1 MFKKRYSRPGT
12 APATLNPLPSA
23 AGTPILRFTEYGPD
37 HISESVIRSVSDIP
51 TEVKDGHV
59 LWIELNGLGD
69 VNLLKA
75 LGDRFNLHPLALED
89 VLNVGQR
96 PKFETYESHLFII
109 AQMIYNEGEETL
121 CGEQVSIFVGENV
134 LISIQEDNE
143 TDVFDPV
150 RQRIRVGGGYVRK
163 MGPDYLAYALLDAIV
178 DHCFPVLETIGEALE
193 EMENEVLNKPNPRT
207 VGTVH
212 NFKRTLMQLR
222 RFVWPERDVVSAMLH
237 SDSQLIRKETR
248 IFLRDLYDH
257 TVQIM
262 DLIEAYREV
271 TTGLFEMYLSSVS
284 LRTNEIMRVLTVIS
298 AIFIPLTFIVGLYGM
313 NFQPTTTTGEAAP
326 ANMPEL
332 HWKYGYPLVLGL
344 MALVA
349 AGQIYFFKR
358 KKWM

>member
-284 LRTNEIMRVLTVIS
+284 LRTN
-298 AIFIPLTFIVGLYGM
+298 
-313 NFQPTTTTGEAAP
+313 
-326 ANMPEL
+326 
-332 HWKYGYPLVLGL
+332 
-344 MALVA
+344 
-349 AGQIYFFKR
+349 
-358 KKWM
+358 

>member
-1 MFKKRYSRPGT
+1 MMD
-12 APATLNPLPSA
+12 
-23 AGTPILRFTEYGPD
+23 YGPEK
-37 HISESVIRSVSDIP
+37 ISESVIHGIEEIP
-51 TEVKDGHV
+51 HTVPEGHV

-69 VNLLKA
+69 VNLLKS
-75 LGDRFNLHPLALED
+75 LGERYDLHPLALED
-89 VLNVGQR
+89 VLNIGQR
-96 PKFETYESHLFII
+96 PKFETYEDHLFII

-121 CGEQVSIFVGENV
+121 CGEQVSMFVGENV
-134 LISIQEDNE
+134 LISVQEDFE
-143 TDVFDPV
+143 TDVFEPV

-178 DHCFPVLETIGEALE
+178 DHCFPVLESIGEALE
-193 EMENEVLNKPNPRT
+193 EMQDEVLNKPNSRT
-207 VGTVH
+207 VATVH
-212 NFKRTLMQLR
+212 NFKRTLMQIR

-237 SDSQLIRKETR
+237 SDSPLIRKETR
-248 IFLRDLYDH
+248 VFLRDLYDH

-284 LRTNEIMRVLTVIS
+284 QRTNEIMRVLTVIS

-313 NFQPTTTTGEAAP
+313 NFQSTTATGEAAP

-332 HWKYGYPLVLGL
+332 HWKYGYPMILGI
-344 MALVA
+344 MALIAV
-349 AGQIYFFKR
+349 GQIYFFKR

>member
-1 MFKKRYSRPGT
+1 MEYS
-12 APATLNPLPSA
+12 
-23 AGTPILRFTEYGPD
+23 PD
-37 HISESVIRSVSDIP
+37 HISESVIRSVP
-51 TEVKDGHV
+51 ELPAEVTKGNV
-59 LWIELNGLGD
+59 LWIELNGLAD

-75 LGDRFNLHPLALED
+75 LGERFNLHPLALED

-96 PKFETYESHLFII
+96 PKFETYENHLFII
-109 AQMIYNEGEETL
+109 AQMIYNEGAETL

-134 LISIQEDNE
+134 LISIQEDHE
-143 TDVFDPV
+143 TDVFEPV

-178 DHCFPVLETIGEALE
+178 DHCFPVLEIIGEALE

-237 SDSQLIRKETR
+237 SDSQVIRKETR

-313 NFQPTTTTGEAAP
+313 NFQPTTTTGDAAP

-332 HWKYGYPLVLGL
+332 HWKYGYPLVLGV
-344 MALVA
+344 MALIA